1 MEREFIMDPNN
12 FSLDALLSSSD
23 FSAVESARTSY
34 AYNELETILKENVKD
49 GGVSSEIKRLAED
62 YMWSA
67 YNDAFKQGFCFAVK
81 SIKFLLKI

>member
-1 MEREFIMDPNN
+1 MDTNEFS
-12 FSLDALLSSSD
+12 FDALLSSSD
-23 FSAVESARTSY
+23 FSSVESAGTSY

-49 GGVSSEIKRLAED
+49 DGVSSKIKKLAED
-62 YMWSA
+62 YACSS

>member
-12 FSLDALLSSSD
+12 FSLDALLSSSE
-23 FSAVESARTSY
+23 FSSVESAKTGYSY
-34 AYNELETILKENVKD
+34 SELENFLKDNVKD
-49 GGVSSEIKRLAED
+49 DEVSSEIKRLAED